1 MRKPEKILCS
11 PAVQALVLSVGLF
24 VAVAVAAAAPPRP
37 VNEQGSMPAD
47 GQVSIE
53 NVAGSVKVVAWD
65 QPAIRVTGTLGEDVR
80 KLEFSAGARSVVKV
94 IYPERHGVHLNGF
107 GHKDK
112 DARAEDDGSIRDG
125 EGADLT
131 INVPRGCRL
140 EVEVVSAGVDVS
152 GLANEV
158 SVTAV
163 SGKVDVRGACERLEV
178 ANVSGDVAV
187 DGAGRRSEVTTVS
200 GNLRVQCDDAELQVE
215 TVTGDA
221 LVDCNSLRS
230 LEANTVNGT
239 ITMSGRPAPGARI
252 EAESV
257 NGSLTVAVP
266 ADVSAAF
273 DVSTFNGS
281 IENAFGQKPERAD
294 KYAPGQDLKFTTGKG
309 EADVKLNTLNGKV
322 TITKK

>member
-1 MRKPEKILCS
+1 MSRIEKNVRLLAI
-11 PAVQALVLSVGLF
+11 AVLALATGT
-24 VAVAVAAAAPPRP
+24 VAAGAGSGAAAPRP

-47 GQVSIE
+47 GQVTIE

-94 IYPERHGVHLNGF
+94 VYPEHRSFHFNGRGHGS
-107 GHKDK
+107 KDGQESG
-112 DARAEDDGSIRDG
+112 DSAADEGAR
-125 EGADLT
+125 ADLT
-131 INVPRGCRL
+131 VSVPRGCRL

-152 GLANEV
+152 GLTNEV
-158 SVTAV
+158 TVTAV
-163 SGKVDVRGACERLEV
+163 SGNVDVRGACERLEV

-200 GNLRVQCDDAELQVE
+200 GDLRVQCDDAELQVE

-221 LVDCNSLRS
+221 LVDCNRLRS

-239 ITMSGRPAPGARI
+239 ITMSGRPAAGSRI

-257 NGSLTVAVP
+257 NGSLTIAMP
-266 ADVSAAF
+266 SDVSAAF

-281 IENAFGQKPERAD
+281 IENAFGQKPERTD
-294 KYAPGQDLKFTTGKG
+294 KYVPGQELKFTNGKG

-322 TITKK
+322 VITKK